1 MITFVEKKEESSV
14 IEHPLA
20 GLTALS
26 RHYYSD
32 RARGA
37 GHSFNSGLFFL
48 HTDSQINKSRRIG
61 GSSFSSIRQFQGL
74 LGGSACFLLCEIIL
88 V

>member
-26 RHYYSD
+26 PHCYSD

-48 HTDSQINKSRRIG
+48 HTDSQINKSLENRWVFFLKYLAISRTSWG
-61 GSSFSSIRQFQGL
+61 VSLLSSL
-74 LGGSACFLLCEIIL
+74 
-88 V
+88 